1 MRGMDRATL
10 RSRLYLITPAELAGT
25 DDLAGYVEAL
35 LNGGAGMIQY
45 RAKGHTTRRMIED
58 CRAIL
63 RHTRRMHVPLIVND
77 RVDVA
82 LAAGAEGVHVGPS
95 DMPVAYARRL
105 MGPHA
110 IVGATAPTAKLAREA
125 QEAGSSYV
133 SVGPMYSTPSAP
145 EKSPVGPEGIKPVR
159 GVVGVP
165 ICAIGGIN
173 EQTLPAVACAHPDMV
188 AMIGAV
194 SGSTDP
200 AMVVRRLVASVE
212 QLIGNGELKV

>member
-1 MRGMDRATL
+1 MRGMERETL
-10 RSRLYLITPAELAGT
+10 RSRLYVITPAELAGT
-25 DDLAGYVEAL
+25 KDLAGYVEAL
-35 LNGGAGMIQY
+35 LNGGAGIVQY
-45 RAKGHTTRRMIED
+45 RAKGQTTRRMVED
-58 CRAIL
+58 CRRIL
-63 RHTRRMHVPLIVND
+63 RHTRQLRVPLIVND

-110 IVGATAPTAKLAREA
+110 IVGATAPTPKLAREA
-125 QEAGSSYV
+125 QEAGASYV
-133 SVGPMYSTPSAP
+133 SVGPMYATPSAP
-145 EKSPVGPEGIKPVR
+145 EKDPVGPEGIRPVR
-159 GVVGVP
+159 GVVGLP

-173 EQTLPAVACAHPDMV
+173 EETLAAVASAGPDMV

-194 SGSTDP
+194 AGASDP